1 MARENCEPDLILQYK
16 MESANYILTGLLAFA
31 IAMDVFSVVYLNGFL
46 KEINTGKILI
56 TAIIISVINA
66 VMGLL
71 GLLLGKGLN
80 LLLGDFSMI
89 LPVALFFLLGLK
101 IIIKSFKPKFHE
113 MTWELHKLPVLA
125 GYSAATGINLFLA
138 GIALSFFIF
147 ELLPF
152 FVILLSVYFIVVL
165 VGIISGK
172 KSNNFFVAARAALIG
187 GVVLLVG
194 SIILMLNLF
203 GIV

>member
-1 MARENCEPDLILQYK
+1 
-16 MESANYILTGLLAFA
+16 MESAQHILTGLLAFA
-31 IAMDVFSVVYLNGFL
+31 IATDVFSVVFLNGFL
-46 KEINTGKILI
+46 KEMKTGKMLI

-66 VMGLL
+66 AMGVL
-71 GLLLGKGLN
+71 GLLLGMSLS

-89 LPVALFFLLGLK
+89 LSVAIFLLLGLK

-113 MTWELHKLPVLA
+113 MTWELHKLPVVA

-138 GIALSFFIF
+138 GIALSSFIF
-147 ELLPF
+147 EWLPV

-165 VGIISGK
+165 FGIISGK
-172 KSNNFFVAARAALIG
+172 MSSNFFIAARAALIG
-187 GVVLLVG
+187 GIVLMAG
-194 SIILMLNLF
+194 AIILMLNLF